1 MVNKSQTMTIEQVIN
16 NFYELPPDSLE
27 LLLSHMDRV
36 TYPKGY
42 ILLESDRLERKVF
55 FLTKGSVRAYSPQP
69 DQNITF
75 WFGLEGD
82 IVLSMRS
89 YVENLKSY
97 EDVELMEDS
106 TLYAIGI
113 ETLKSLYQKDIHI
126 ANLGRVIV
134 EGELLKMERR
144 WISSQLKSAKER
156 YEELLMES
164 PALLQRIP
172 LKYIASFLRMTPVSL
187 SRIRKEK

>member
-1 MVNKSQTMTIEQVIN
+1 MTIEQVIN
-16 NFYELPPDSLE
+16 NFYELPPESLE
-27 LLLSHMDRV
+27 LLLSQMDRV

-97 EDVELMEDS
+97 EDIELMEDS
-106 TLYAIGI
+106 TLYAIGM